1 MFKPIPVQHYGA
13 GKKKKIIWHN
23 IKFQDSRLS
32 NIPFLKSYFD
42 LLISQLSNI
51 VQNVFCTPEGAMD
64 LIFQIEFIP
73 NSFVSNLMEILI
85 IKQIP
90 PFFEAPCMF

>member
-1 MFKPIPVQHYGA
+1 MFKPISVQHKGA
-13 GKKKKIIWHN
+13 REKKKIMGH

-32 NIPFLKSYFD
+32 NIPFLKFDFD
-42 LLISQLSNI
+42 LLISQLPDI
-51 VQNVFCTPEGAMD
+51 LQNVFCTPDVAMY
-64 LIFQIEFIP
+64 LIFEMKYIP

-90 PFFEAPCMF
+90 LFF